1 MGECVMKPKKVLFVA
16 HSANLSGGANRS
28 LLSVM
33 LGLRALGTV
42 EPHVLMPAESGE
54 LEDACR
60 EANIPVYHAPYRT
73 CCTVY
78 KKEPKDIVRFL
89 KLLLAPMHSR
99 LVARRYAASLP
110 HDFDLIY
117 TNERI
122 VVIGAYL
129 AKRMKLPH
137 IWHIRT
143 FAEENDTR
151 YSPFYFAR
159 MDRGAQKI
167 VLISQALYDSFA
179 KRIDKRKLTL
189 IHNGIDIAAY
199 SAVDAVPHDG
209 VNLLVTGR
217 LVATKGQIEAVQAV
231 EHLLRTT
238 DRPLHLYL
246 AGDTPPYDSGD
257 YKREL
262 LDYIQAHGLQDRV
275 HLLGDVDDMMAL
287 RGRMDMELVCSHCEP
302 FGRVTVEAMCAGLPV
317 IGSNSGGTMDI
328 LEHQKSGLLYEPHNV
343 EHLAECISRYLDRP
357 EETASIAVSGQ
368 HRAQTLFNIE
378 TTVRRISDTILQ
390 EIHS

>member
-1 MGECVMKPKKVLFVA
+1 MKPKKVLFVA

-42 EPHVLMPAESGE
+42 EPHVLMPDESGE
-54 LEDACR
+54 LEEACR
-60 EANIPVYHAPYRT
+60 QAAIPVYHAPYHT

-89 KLLLAPMHSR
+89 KLMFAPMHSR
-99 LVARRYAASLP
+99 LVARKYVASLP
-110 HDFDLIY
+110 DDFDLIY

-129 AKRMKLPH
+129 AKLKKLPH

-167 VLISQALYDSFA
+167 VLISNALYESFA
-179 KRIDKRKLTL
+179 KRIDKSKLKM
-189 IHNGIDIAAY
+189 IHNGVDIAAY
-199 SAVDAVPHDG
+199 SAVDRLAHEG
-209 VNLLVTGR
+209 FNALVTGR
-217 LVATKGQIEAVQAV
+217 LVATKGQIEAIRAL
-231 EHLLRTT
+231 EILRNTS
-238 DRPLHLYL
+238 DRSFELYL
-246 AGDTPPYDSGD
+246 AGDVPPYDTGH
-257 YKREL
+257 YKQVL
-262 LDYIQAHGLQDRV
+262 LDYVAKAGLQDCV
-275 HLLGDVDDMMAL
+275 HFLGEVNDMAAV
-287 RGRMDMELVCSHCEP
+287 RGRMDVELVCSHCEP

-328 LEHQKSGLLYEPHNV
+328 LEHQQSGLLYEPHNV
-343 EHLAECISRYLDRP
+343 EQLAQHMLWCAEHPDEAAAMAAR
-357 EETASIAVSGQ
+357 GQ
-368 HRAQTLFNIE
+368 QRAKTHFSIE
-378 TTVRRISDTILQ
+378 TTVKNVSDTILQ
-390 EIHS
+390 VLA